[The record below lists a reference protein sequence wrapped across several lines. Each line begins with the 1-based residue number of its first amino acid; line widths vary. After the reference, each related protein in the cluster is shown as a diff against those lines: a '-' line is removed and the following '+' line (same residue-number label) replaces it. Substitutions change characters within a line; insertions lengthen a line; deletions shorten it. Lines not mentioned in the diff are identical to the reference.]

1 MEFTSS
7 IKRERVKNTFQ
18 QIHNAINQLKEWNV
32 DVNSAEDY
40 YLSSNGMQKLAANC
54 MLIEAIGEGIKQIDE
69 ITQGKLLTER
79 PEIPWPE
86 VIGIRNHIA
95 HGYFDIN
102 GYLVFDTIKND
113 LNVLQEAIEYFLR
126 TFYNELPMK

>member
-7 IKRERVKNTFQ
+7 TKLERVKNTFE
-18 QIHNAINQLKEWNV
+18 QIDNAINQLKEWNANV
-32 DVNSAEDY
+32 SSAEDY
-40 YLSSNGMQKLAANC
+40 YLSSSGMQKLAANC

-69 ITQGKLLTER
+69 ITKGKLLVER
-79 PEIPWPE
+79 SEIPWSE

-113 LNVLQEAIEYFLR
+113 LDPLQEAIRYF
-126 TFYNELPMK
+126 

>member
-1 MEFTSS
+1 MEFTSL
-7 IKRERVKNTFQ
+7 IKRERVKNTFE
-18 QIHNAINQLKEWNV
+18 QIDNAINQLKEWNAEV
-32 DVNSAEDY
+32 SSAEDY
-40 YLSSNGMQKLAANC
+40 YLSSDGMQKLAANC

-69 ITQGKLLTER
+69 ITKGELLTER

-113 LNVLQEAIEYFLR
+113 LDPLQDAIKYFLE
-126 TFYNELPMK
+126 TV